1 MERPKFV
8 KTESS
13 RPGLS
18 LRITLLTATMITL
31 VVGALTAYSYS
42 RLYRQVEEKFGWT
55 LEHIAKT
62 AALRVSGEDHDR
74 VREAGDETTPEF
86 ERIREYLSGVMREN
100 DLTPET
106 IYTFHASPSGNLTFG
121 VMLHETPFVGDYY
134 PVPEKNMALV
144 KEALSGKSRFTG
156 LYADEHGSWIS
167 GYAPIR
173 DRQGGVVGL
182 LAVDYKVD
190 RFIAALEQEV
200 FMNLAV
206 GLLFVVLGV
215 AVSYRL
221 ARQISRPIERLNT
234 AALGIMNE
242 NYDVALEVRGRDEVS
257 QLTRSFNSMAAS
269 LRERLMMLRYVPRH
283 TKEMIRKTIENEI
296 TPEGERKEVAI
307 LFSDVRGFTKYSQ
320 SHFPEAVI
328 KTLNVLLGLQGEII
342 EKYNGYV
349 DKFVGDEVVAIF
361 EGAPHERVRN
371 AMRAAV
377 EIQRVI
383 DERCRSAIAGAEAAT
398 DGGQKTADEGETL
411 MVGIGISM
419 GDVVMG
425 SMGSSS
431 RQDYTVIG
439 DNVNLAARLCNGAKG
454 GEILLSSNVFR
465 ISEGDPELAA
475 EIPIRLKGLAKI
487 KGFMQKMHVYTVQPG
502 EGVVPA
508 AS

>member
-1 MERPKFV
+1 M
-8 KTESS
+8 KTDSA

-18 LRITLLTATMITL
+18 LRITLLTATLITL

-62 AALRVSGEDHDR
+62 AALRISGEDHHR
-74 VREAGDETTPEF
+74 VRTAGDENTPEF

-121 VMLHETPFVGDYY
+121 VMLHETPFIGDYY
-134 PVPEKNMALV
+134 PVPENNMFLV
-144 KEALSGKSRFTG
+144 KQALAGESRFTR
-156 LYADEHGSWIS
+156 LYTDEHGSWIS

-173 DRQGGVVGL
+173 DREGEVIGL

-190 RFIAALEQEV
+190 RFIAELEQEV
-200 FMNLAV
+200 LMNLAV
-206 GLLFVVLGV
+206 GFLFVLLGV
-215 AVSYRL
+215 VVSYRL

-283 TKEMIRKTIENEI
+283 TKEMIRKTIQNEI
-296 TPEGERKEVAI
+296 VPGGERKEVAI

-320 SHFPEAVI
+320 SHFPEDVI
-328 KTLNVLLGLQGEII
+328 KTLNILLGLQGEII

-361 EGAPHERVRN
+361 EGEARERVQN

-377 EIQRVI
+377 EIQQVI
-383 DERCRSAIAGAEAAT
+383 EERCQELISNEAGSTGVTSEA
-398 DGGQKTADEGETL
+398 L
-411 MVGIGISM
+411 RVGIGISM

-439 DNVNLAARLCNGAKG
+439 DNVNLAARLCNGATG

-465 ISEGDPELAA
+465 VSEGDPELSA
-475 EIPIRLKGLAKI
+475 EIQIRLKGLAKI
-487 KGFMQKMHVYTVQPG
+487 KGFMQKMHVYTVVSQDIA
-502 EGVVPA
+502 PA
-508 AS
+508 ATVAS

>member
-1 MERPKFV
+1 MRLKIV
-8 KTESS
+8 KIDPS

-18 LRITLLTATMITL
+18 LRITLLTATLITL
-31 VVGALTAYSYS
+31 VVGALTVYSYS

-62 AALRVSGEDHDR
+62 AAIRISGEDHDR
-74 VREAGDETTPEF
+74 VRKAGDENTPEF
-86 ERIREYLSGVMREN
+86 ARIREYLDRVMREN
-100 DLTPET
+100 DLTSET
-106 IYTFHASPSGNLTFG
+106 IYTFHASESGNLTFG

-134 PVPEKNMALV
+134 PVPEENMYLV
-144 KEALSGKSRFTG
+144 KQALSGNSKFTQ
-156 LYADEHGSWIS
+156 LYSDEHGSWIS

-173 DRQGGVVGL
+173 DGEGAVVGL

-200 FMNLAV
+200 LMNLGV
-206 GLLFVVLGV
+206 GLLFVLLGV
-215 AVSYRL
+215 LVSYRL

-283 TKEMIRKTIENEI
+283 TKEMIRKTIANEI

-320 SHFPEAVI
+320 SHFPEEVI
-328 KTLNVLLGLQGEII
+328 QTLNVLLGLQGEII
-342 EKYNGYV
+342 EKFGGYV

-361 EGAPHERVRN
+361 EGPANHRVRN

-377 EIQRVI
+377 EIQRAMAARQT
-383 DERCRSAIAGAEAAT
+383 EAQGAG
-398 DGGQKTADEGETL
+398 DNLQ
-411 MVGIGISM
+411 VGIGISM

-439 DNVNLAARLCNGAKG
+439 DNVNLAARLCNGAPG
-454 GEILLSSNVFR
+454 GEILLSSNVYR
-465 ISEGDPELAA
+465 VSEGDPELAA
-475 EIPIRLKGLAKI
+475 EIPMALKGLAKI
-487 KGFMQKMHVYTVQPG
+487 KGFMQKMHVYTVRPRSPDG
-502 EGVVPA
+502 APA
-508 AS
+508 SS

>member
-1 MERPKFV
+1 M
-8 KTESS
+8 KTVSA

-18 LRITLLTATMITL
+18 LRITLLTATLITL
-31 VVGALTAYSYS
+31 VVAALTAYSYS

-62 AALRVSGEDHDR
+62 AALEISGEDHER
-74 VREAGDETTPEF
+74 VRRAGDEDSPEF
-86 ERIREYLSGVMREN
+86 GRIRDYLQGVMREN

-121 VMLHETPFVGDYY
+121 VMLHEKPFVGDYY

-144 KEALSGKSRFTG
+144 KQALGGQSSFTR
-156 LYADEHGSWIS
+156 LYTDEHGSWIS
-167 GYAPIR
+167 GFAPIR
-173 DRQGGVVGL
+173 NADGRVNGL
-182 LAVDYKVD
+182 LAVDYRVD

-200 FMNLAV
+200 LMNLGV
-206 GLLFVVLGV
+206 GLLFVLLGV
-215 AVSYRL
+215 VVSYRL
-221 ARQISRPIERLNT
+221 ARQISRPIERLNS
-234 AALGIMNE
+234 AAQGIMNE
-242 NYDVALEVRGRDEVS
+242 DYDVSLEVKGRDEVS

-296 TPEGERKEVAI
+296 TPGGERKEVAI

-320 SHFPEAVI
+320 SHFPEDVI

-342 EKYNGYV
+342 EKHSGYV

-361 EGAPHERVRN
+361 EGPPHERVRN

-377 EIQRVI
+377 EIQKSI
-383 DERCRSAIAGAEAAT
+383 EERCQRAIAAQSTGEEA
-398 DGGQKTADEGETL
+398 GADEAL
-411 MVGIGISM
+411 RVGIGISM

-439 DNVNLAARLCNGAKG
+439 DNVNLAARLCNGAGG
-454 GEILLSSNVFR
+454 GEILLSSNVYR

-487 KGFMQKMHVYTVQPG
+487 KGFMQKMHVY
-502 EGVVPA
+502 VVRPA
-508 AS
+508 DDLART

>member
-1 MERPKFV
+1 MTLESAKRLKIV
-8 KTESS
+8 KIDPS

-18 LRITLLTATMITL
+18 LRITLLTATLITL
-31 VVGALTAYSYS
+31 VVGALTVYSYS

-62 AALRVSGEDHDR
+62 AAIRISGEDHDR
-74 VREAGDETTPEF
+74 VRKAGDENTPEF
-86 ERIREYLSGVMREN
+86 ARIREYLDQVMREN
-100 DLTPET
+100 DLTSET

-134 PVPEKNMALV
+134 PVPEENMYLV
-144 KEALSGKSRFTG
+144 KQALAGNSKFTR
-156 LYADEHGSWIS
+156 LYSDEHGSWIS
-167 GYAPIR
+167 GFAPIR
-173 DRQGGVVGL
+173 DSAGEVVGL
-182 LAVDYKVD
+182 LAVDYRVD

-200 FMNLAV
+200 LMNLGV
-206 GLLFVVLGV
+206 GLLFVLLGV
-215 AVSYRL
+215 LVSYRL

-283 TKEMIRKTIENEI
+283 TKEMIRKTIANEI

-320 SHFPEAVI
+320 SHFPEEVI
-328 KTLNVLLGLQGEII
+328 QTLNILLGLQGEII
-342 EKYNGYV
+342 EKFGGYV

-361 EGAPHERVRN
+361 EGPANHRVRN

-377 EIQRVI
+377 EIQRAMAARQT
-383 DERCRSAIAGAEAAT
+383 DAQGAG
-398 DGGQKTADEGETL
+398 DSLQ
-411 MVGIGISM
+411 VGIGISM

-439 DNVNLAARLCNGAKG
+439 DNVNLAARLCNGATG
-454 GEILLSSNVFR
+454 GEILLSSNVYR
-465 ISEGDPELAA
+465 VSEGDPELAA
-475 EIPIRLKGLAKI
+475 EIPMALKGLAKI
-487 KGFMQKMHVYTVQPG
+487 KGFMQKMHVYTVQARSPDG
-502 EGVVPA
+502 APA
-508 AS
+508 SS